1 MNTKQRLHTSISLGA
16 KVASFVL
23 LMLVTACGG
32 QETPDVEKEDKLQLS
47 DQEITLGV
55 DGWNSMTSSRATI
68 FENLNDVLNDS
79 LDGKG
84 GGYLTMHAYLRE
96 TGYHFIPGS
105 CAWYFVPDDATTGS
119 WRFWDTV
126 KKDFFSYYWPQSG
139 AVDFFAYMPYSGSD
153 RLKNITV
160 GNYIPGTGLNIT
172 CEMNQ
177 PTSSEDTDG
186 QETIFA
192 YTTNK
197 SKADGSVG
205 MHFVHPFAAV
215 YFELKQAH
223 RNLTINEIR
232 FNDVYLTGVDT
243 LTATTDNNS
252 TITWTGTGERD
263 TLTIP
268 IQKIIPEQINFGA
281 EIGGP
286 YLVMPQN
293 FEYVLGDASKEVTV
307 TIDYTWDNADPNN
320 QDDVIAGDEDTN
332 PTDDVYKIRRSIKS
346 SSLTKW
352 EAGKKYTY
360 ILNLGDNKE
369 EILFQVKVEPWDAVE
384 YKNEIEVE

>member
-1 MNTKQRLHTSISLGA
+1 MNTKQRLYTSISLGA
-16 KVASFVL
+16 KAAAFVL

-32 QETPDVEKEDKLQLS
+32 QEISDVEKEDKLQLS

-55 DGWNSMTSSRATI
+55 DGWNSMTPSRATI
-68 FENLNDVLNDS
+68 FENLKDVQNDAA
-79 LDGKG
+79 DGKG
-84 GGYLTMHAYLRE
+84 GGYLTMHAYLKE
-96 TGYHFIPGS
+96 TGYHYIPGA
-105 CAWYFVPDDATTGS
+105 CAWYFS
-119 WRFWDTV
+119 NEWRFFDEV
-126 KKDFFSYYWPQSG
+126 NNNFPQYFWPQNNS
-139 AVDFFAYMPYSGSD
+139 VDFFAYMPWAGSN
-153 RLKNITV
+153 RKKTV
-160 GNYIPGTGLNIT
+160 SVGSYTQGIGLSISCNLPGPETLG
-172 CEMNQ
+172 
-177 PTSSEDTDG
+177 DTDG

-197 SKADGSVG
+197 SKADGTVSLN
-205 MHFVHPFAAV
+205 FVHPFAAV
-215 YFELKQAH
+215 SFELQQAH

-252 TITWTGTGERD
+252 TLTWTGTGERG
-263 TLTIP
+263 TFTIP
-268 IQKIIPEQINFGA
+268 VGKTIPDEINFGG

-293 FEYVLGDASKEVTV
+293 FDYVSDNVPKEVTV

-320 QDDVIAGDEDTN
+320 QDNDR
-332 PTDDVYKIRRSIKS
+332 YKIKRSIKS

-369 EILFQVKVEPWDAVE
+369 EILFKVKVEPWVDPWSSVE
-384 YKNEIEVE
+384 HKNEIDVE